1 VAAEPTTVPLVP
13 KVASALTRYRVMA
26 YVVGVMLLV
35 LVFVAVPLRYQH
47 AVTGRLYLTATR
59 RDCFDDSDVDFLLQ
73 VITYFTPVI
82 ENIRL
87 VDRLASDAAEVERQ
101 RIAHDIHDSVIQPY
115 IGLQIGLTAII
126 QKLEAGDTNAIGDIK
141 RLNEQIGTVV
151 GNLRSYMHGLT
162 ISGESENILLSSVR
176 RFAATFAET
185 TGIAVQVQAAGD
197 MRLNDRL
204 SAEVFQM
211 VTEGLSNIHR
221 HTHAMQ
227 ASIELA
233 QRNNHVVL
241 MIEDQAVSGSAVA
254 PFTPRSITERAT
266 TLGGRVRVDQHEHGS
281 AVIVEIP
288 L

>member
-1 VAAEPTTVPLVP
+1 
-13 KVASALTRYRVMA
+13 
-26 YVVGVMLLV
+26 MLDAGA
-35 LVFVAVPLRYQH
+35 FVAVPLRYQQM
-47 AVTGRLYLTATR
+47 VTGRLYLTATR
-59 RDCFDDSDVDFLLQ
+59 QDTFDDSDVDFLLQ
-73 VITYFTPVI
+73 VINHFTPVI

-126 QKLEAGDTNAIGDIK
+126 QKLEAGDTNAIGDIQ
-141 RLNEQIGTVV
+141 RLNEQIAAVV

-162 ISGESENILLSSVR
+162 SSREHENILVPSVR

-185 TGIAVQVQAAGD
+185 TGIAVQMDADGD

-211 VTEGLSNIHR
+211 VTEGLSNIRR

-227 ASIELA
+227 ARIVLA
-233 QRNNHVVL
+233 HRDNYVVL
-241 MIEDQAVSGSAVA
+241 KIEDQAINGSAPP

-266 TLGGRVRVDQHEHGS
+266 TLGGRVRVDQHENGS